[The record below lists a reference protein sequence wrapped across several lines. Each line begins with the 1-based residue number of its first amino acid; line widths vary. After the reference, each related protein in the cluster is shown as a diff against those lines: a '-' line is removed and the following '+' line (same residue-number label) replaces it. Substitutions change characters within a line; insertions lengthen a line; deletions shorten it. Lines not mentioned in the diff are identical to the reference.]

1 MTEPLEIITIAKNK
15 VRLQDPCSTCPATC
29 RPLKT
34 KFRREATVLVLT
46 SGPNSYVR
54 VAHNEIM
61 RDEAQRAFDTY
72 ARKAGFVADDFIF
85 HPIVK
90 CFFVKESTPKK
101 QRTSIELQC
110 REYVLRLI
118 EHVKP
123 EIIITLGAEA
133 LKTVYGKQK
142 RVLKS
147 RGQLEWIED
156 YQAYVYP
163 MLDPEY
169 VVMYPQNAK
178 IFEADWMRL
187 RSLADNGFDE
197 VLTTQDLIG
206 QYELVDDL
214 QFIID
219 ADPQVLAFDTETE
232 GLRWV
237 MPDKKLL
244 TMQFCWEPGKA
255 YMLSWDHPDSPM
267 PHRARRRIKEQL
279 REILCKPGRSIV
291 GHNLKFDAMWVWAKL
306 GIRMRIDQDTLM
318 LTTLL
323 DENMVTKDLST
334 LTKVLLP
341 HMAGYD
347 DLFNRTVDKSDMAS
361 VPLDKILAYGCGD
374 VDATLQIYEIQSE
387 RVYQDEAL
395 WNHYRTVS
403 IPGLNMFMSMERGG
417 MPVEESRLDE
427 LEAELALHLESVH
440 ADLMDAIPQSIKRE
454 HVAKGKALKFSR
466 ADFLI
471 DILFRHPDG
480 FRLTPRVYTKTT
492 EKLAPELRVPSTSS
506 KNHLPFFFE
515 ECPFTEQ
522 LAEYIKLERLLTTNV
537 QGFRENYI
545 IDGYVYPAYGLH
557 VTVTGRSNSQDP
569 NSQNYPKR
577 GTFAKT
583 YRSIFV
589 PPPEKIIVQ
598 ADLSQAELRI
608 AADMANERTMLDI
621 YRRNGDVHLSTAL
634 EASRMSQAE
643 FDALSAEERDL
654 SRFKAKAVNFGFL
667 YGMWWRK
674 FVLYAKT
681 QYGVEF
687 TEAEAQDMRESFF
700 RLYSGLESWHEATRR
715 FARQHKMVRSYS
727 GRIRHLPM
735 IDSVEEYIKQ
745 EAERQAINSPVQEF
759 ASTLGVVAASMIDQS
774 IDQSYLSLGGF
785 VHDALI
791 TYTNPEHVQWAAWTL
806 KRYMENVPI
815 KELFG
820 RTMRVPIVAD
830 VSFGLDAGH
839 QFEMKGLEIGKP
851 YDFSRTK
858 PAMDFNLPRQKIPP
872 NQGRVVLPEYMR
884 HAEYEGLV

>member
-1 MTEPLEIITIAKNK
+1 MSEPFQNITIAKNK
-15 VRLQDPCSTCPATC
+15 IRILNPCDSCPNEC
-29 RPLKT
+29 RPLHT
-34 KFRREATVLVLT
+34 KVMRGAKILVLT
-46 SGPNSYVR
+46 SGPNTYLR
-54 VAHNEIM
+54 VARQLIM

-72 ARKAGFVADDFIF
+72 AHKAGFVATDFIF

-90 CFFVKESTPKK
+90 CYFDKESTPKK
-101 QRTSIELQC
+101 QRTNIELQC
-110 REYVLRLI
+110 REFVLRVI
-118 EHVKP
+118 EALKP
-123 EIIITLGAEA
+123 EVIITLGVDA

-187 RSLADNGFDE
+187 QSLRNNGYDE
-197 VLTTQDLIG
+197 ASTTQDLVG
-206 QYELVDDL
+206 EYEIVDDL
-214 QFIID
+214 QFIVD
-219 ADPQVLAFDTETE
+219 ADPSVIAFDTETE
-232 GLRWV
+232 GLRWIA
-237 MPDKKLL
+237 PDKDLL

-255 YMLSWDHPDSPM
+255 YMLSWDHPDRPL
-267 PHRARRRIKEQL
+267 PRRKRQRVKEQL
-279 REILCKPGRSIV
+279 RQILCKPGRSIV
-291 GHNLKFDAMWVWAKL
+291 GHNLKYDAMWVWAKL

-323 DENMVTKDLST
+323 DENMVSKDLST

-347 DLFNRTVDKSDMAS
+347 DLFNRTYDKSDMAS
-361 VPLDKILAYGCGD
+361 IPLDQILAYGCGD
-374 VDATLQIYEIQSE
+374 TDATLQIYEIQSE

-403 IPGLNMFMSMERGG
+403 IPGLNMFMSMERFG
-417 MPVEESRLDE
+417 MPVDESKLDE
-427 LEAELALHLESVH
+427 LEVDLALYLESVY
-440 ADLMDAIPQSIKRE
+440 ADLMDAIPQSIKIE
-454 HVAKGKALKFSR
+454 HVSKGKALKFSR

-480 FRLTPRVYTKTT
+480 FRLTPRVFTKTT

-506 KNHLPFFFE
+506 KNHLPFFFD

-545 IDGYVYPAYGLH
+545 IDGHVYPSYGLH

-577 GTFAKT
+577 GSFAKT
-583 YRSIFV
+583 YRSIFAA
-589 PPPEKIIVQ
+589 PPGKIIVQ

-608 AADMANERTMLDI
+608 AADMANERTMLGI
-621 YRRNGDVHLSTAL
+621 YRVNGDVHLSTAL
-634 EASRMSQAE
+634 EASRMSKEE

-687 TEAEAQDMRESFF
+687 TEAEAQDLRESFF
-700 RLYSGLESWHEATRR
+700 RLYSGLESWHEATRQ
-715 FARQHKMVRSYS
+715 FARRHKMVRSYS

-735 IDSVEEYIKQ
+735 IDSVEDYIKQ

-759 ASTLGVVAASMIDQS
+759 ASTLGIVAASMIDQS
-774 IDQSYLSLGGF
+774 IDPQYLSLGGF

-815 KELFG
+815 RELFG

-830 VSFGLDAGH
+830 VSFGQDAGH
-839 QFEMKGLEIGKP
+839 QFEMKGLVTGEP

-858 PAMDFNLPRQKIPP
+858 PEMDFRLPRQKIPP
-872 NQGRVVLPEYMR
+872 RDGRIVLPEYMR